1 MKETENMA
9 LKNKLERM
17 NSLMN
22 SYDVN
27 IMKQSDEITQLQN
40 DLLSFKEEK
49 ISLKTQIKELNESV
63 ANMNRDKVNL
73 MREMTL
79 INDKNIKLDREV
91 IINF

>member
-1 MKETENMA
+1 MKENENTA

-49 ISLKTQIKELNESV
+49 IALKTQIKELNESV